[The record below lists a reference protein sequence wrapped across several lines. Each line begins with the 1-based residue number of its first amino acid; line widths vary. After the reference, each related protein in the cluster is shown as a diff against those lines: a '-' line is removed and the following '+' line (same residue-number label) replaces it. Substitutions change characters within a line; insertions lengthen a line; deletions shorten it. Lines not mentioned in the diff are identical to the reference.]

1 MVSRDKLDRKGP
13 ISVNILNMIFF
24 YLLSIEIK
32 EPTKLDEK
40 FLYSLQTSC
49 TKFRFWTLLDPFRTK
64 IAKTFYGP

>member
-32 EPTKLDEK
+32 EPPKLDEK
-40 FLYSLQTSC
+40 LLYSLQTYEISIMDS
-49 TKFRFWTLLDPFRTK
+49 FRPF
-64 IAKTFYGP
+64 